1 MLTQDEAVAHS
12 VPTHMAAPT
21 HMAHLVAMVTIT
33 LTVAMV
39 TIILLVVMVIA
50 VLANMDAPS
59 MGDQRSVA
67 QLEQLLE
74 SSLHSFAA
82 FVLLDVS

>member
-21 HMAHLVAMVTIT
+21 HMAHS
-33 LTVAMV
+33 VAMV

>member
-1 MLTQDEAVAHS
+1 MLTQDEAVAHT
-12 VPTHMAAPT
+12 VPT

-39 TIILLVVMVIA
+39 TITLLVVMVIA

-59 MGDQRSVA
+59 MEDQRSVA
-67 QLEQLLE
+67 Q
-74 SSLHSFAA
+74 F
-82 FVLLDVS
+82 